1 MSGARIE
8 GKMPRPRAVRGA
20 LDQAARDTV
29 RDVAAAVL
37 PIVRDEAPGRLGE
50 AMTTNI
56 RATPGGHTATIGPSP
71 RKRYGSGSA
80 TGAQVVRW
88 VTRGTGLYRQG
99 PGRKRKIT
107 GKRGVF
113 GTMTLPGGLKVR
125 SVRGQHAN
133 PFVARA
139 EQRAK
144 PAAERAMKHGAE
156 RAADTLRKL

>member
-1 MSGARIE
+1 MSGVRIE

-20 LDQAARDTV
+20 LDKAARDTV

-37 PIVRDEAPGRLGE
+37 PIVRSEAPGRLGE
-50 AMTTNI
+50 AMTTTV
-56 RATPGGHTATIGPSP
+56 RQTPEGHTATIAASP
-71 RKRYGSGSA
+71 RRRYGSSGA

-107 GKRGVF
+107 SKRGVL
-113 GTMTLPGGLKVR
+113 GTMTLPGGLRVR
-125 SVRGQHAN
+125 TVKGQHSN

-144 PAAERAMKHGAE
+144 GAAERAMKHGAE
-156 RAADTLRKL
+156 RTADALRKL